1 MHELEVKFYVP
12 DLPAFERRLDGVGA
26 RLVEPRVHEYNL
38 RFDTSAGE
46 LSRAYRALRLRQDR
60 TAQLAYKG
68 PSVDL
73 EGARLR
79 EEIEVEV
86 DDFAAARHF
95 LEALGYQVWVIY
107 EKYRTLYE
115 LGASGDQAA
124 GSHVL
129 IALDELPYG
138 NFIEL
143 EGGTGQAL
151 RAAADLLGLDW
162 EAQIKVSYL
171 ELFQVLRKRRDL
183 PFRDLTFEN
192 FQGDRITPDV
202 LGVQAAHGPALSRNC
217 ISTFLPHKP
226 DWREDKENNHR

>member
-60 TAQLAYKG
+60 TAHLAYKG

-86 DDFAAARHF
+86 DDFAAARRF

-107 EKYRTLYE
+107 EKYRTLYA

-124 GSHVL
+124 GSHVPGAKGQVL

-138 NFIEL
+138 FFVEL

-162 EAQIKVSYL
+162 KAQIKVSYL

-183 PFRDLTFEN
+183 PFRDLIFEN
-192 FQGDRITPDV
+192 FQGDRITPEV
-202 LGVQAAHGPALSRNC
+202 LGVQAAWL
-217 ISTFLPHKP
+217 
-226 DWREDKENNHR
+226 